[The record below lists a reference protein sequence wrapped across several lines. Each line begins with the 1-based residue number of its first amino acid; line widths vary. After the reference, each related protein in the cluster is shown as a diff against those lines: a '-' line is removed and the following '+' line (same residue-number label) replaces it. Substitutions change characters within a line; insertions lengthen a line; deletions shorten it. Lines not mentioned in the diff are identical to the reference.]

1 MEAVAACSDAAIVFI
16 SWSTSRRWSAI
27 PSSET
32 KCGHVGIESGG
43 TEIGGFEWVR

>member
-1 MEAVAACSDAAIVFI
+1 MKTMAA
-16 SWSTSRRWSAI
+16 
-27 PSSET
+27 SET